1 MPDRRTTQ
9 ALMQLRLFNFLP
21 RGTAFPA
28 IHDDT
33 T

>member
-1 MPDRRTTQ
+1 MPESRIAQ
-9 ALMQLRLFNFLP
+9 ALVQLRLFNFLP
-21 RGTAFPA
+21 RGAAFPA

>member
-1 MPDRRTTQ
+1 MPEHRIAQ
-9 ALMQLRLFNFLP
+9 ALVQLRLFDFLP
-21 RGTAFPA
+21 RDAAFPA